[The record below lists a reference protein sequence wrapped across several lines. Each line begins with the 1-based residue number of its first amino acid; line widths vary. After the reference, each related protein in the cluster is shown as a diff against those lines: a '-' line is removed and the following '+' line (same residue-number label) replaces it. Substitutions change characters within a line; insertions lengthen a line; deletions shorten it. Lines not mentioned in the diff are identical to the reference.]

1 MAYDNNFSG
10 ATKLNEWWQ
19 KVKANFDFLKTKADT
34 CDTFQEFNNN
44 YLLPDKE
51 FVRVASSSSV
61 SLLTPSNGSLPT
73 IDGVQVNGYDRVL
86 VKDQIDQRQNGIYIV
101 NPASS
106 GVWLRAEDA
115 SLSAYV
121 KVGMRVFVK
130 EGTTNAQRFFVLSN
144 ASDNPIYLGS
154 SSLVFMPEALK
165 ARSIKCGSH
174 LFPTVN
180 HSTTYTY
187 AVSFGLGN
195 TFLTTPSP
203 VCNVQTLSPDNF
215 ALSVESISTTGFT
228 IRLKNVHVSSDYT
241 NVVVFWIAAGDI

>member
-10 ATKLNEWWQ
+10 ATKLKDWWQ

-106 GVWLRAEDA
+106 GVWSRAEDA
-115 SLSAYV
+115 SLSVYV
-121 KVGMRVFVK
+121 KIGMRVFVK
-130 EGTTNAQRFFVLSN
+130 EGTTNAQRFFVLST
-144 ASDNPIYLGS
+144 ASDNPISLGS
-154 SSLVFMPEALK
+154 SSLEFIQEAVKERSLK
-165 ARSIKCGSH
+165 RGAHTFS
-174 LFPTVN
+174 TVN
-180 HSTTYTY
+180 HGTAYSY
-187 AVSFGLGN
+187 AVNFGLGN
-195 TFLTTPSP
+195 IFLTTPSA
-203 VCNVQTLSPDNF
+203 VCNVQTVAPENF
-215 ALSVESISTTGFT
+215 VVSVDSVTTSGFT
-228 IRLKNVHVSSDYT
+228 MRIKNIHASNDYT
-241 NVVVFWIAAGDI
+241 NVVVFWIAVGDI